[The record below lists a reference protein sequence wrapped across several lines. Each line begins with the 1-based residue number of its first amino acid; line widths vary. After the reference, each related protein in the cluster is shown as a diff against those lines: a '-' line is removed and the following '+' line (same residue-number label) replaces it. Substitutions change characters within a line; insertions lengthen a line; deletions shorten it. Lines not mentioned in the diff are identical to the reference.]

1 MIWRSL
7 EGASL
12 PYPFNNPSVE
22 YFCLGRNAI
31 YAAAQCLGLADRE
44 VLFPSYFEGIE
55 LDALLQAGVRYRFY
69 RVREHMRIDLGDV
82 ASEIRPDTR
91 AIYLIH
97 YQGFPGPV
105 EELAEICRKREILL
119 IEDCALALLSRVAD
133 KPLGSFGDAAIFSI
147 RKTLPAEY
155 AGALILRGGQLSGA
169 AKRRSPSLFTTLGA
183 ISSSVMRNLEIRGKT
198 RSKSV
203 LACLRSI
210 GKTTTR
216 ALVGEQGLIGGDD
229 FMLSQVSVGMSR
241 LMHFVIAGQDFS
253 MIIARRRR
261 NFLHLLSRLGKLVQP
276 IHDTL
281 PAGVCPISYTFEHE
295 KKYLILKKLL
305 ARGLDANNWEAVHPV
320 VPMGEF
326 LEAQRMRSTILQLPC
341 HQDLTPEAVDWV
353 ADQVCDVMSDLN

>member
-1 MIWRSL
+1 
-7 EGASL
+7 
-12 PYPFNNPSVE
+12 
-22 YFCLGRNAI
+22 
-31 YAAAQCLGLADRE
+31 
-44 VLFPSYFEGIE
+44 
-55 LDALLQAGVRYRFY
+55 
-69 RVREHMRIDLGDV
+69 
-82 ASEIRPDTR
+82 
-91 AIYLIH
+91 
-97 YQGFPGPV
+97 
-105 EELAEICRKREILL
+105 
-119 IEDCALALLSRVAD
+119 
-133 KPLGSFGDAAIFSI
+133 
-147 RKTLPAEY
+147 

-353 ADQVCDVMSDLN
+353 ADQECDVMRDLN